1 MDGSLPGS
9 AVHGIFQARILEW
22 AGEEKA
28 SVKWKSALC
37 INLKCFNFILRKLR
51 EDQEKLWEASK
62 PGNEIFRYIF

>member
-22 AGEEKA
+22 AREEKA
-28 SVKWKSALC
+28 RVKWKRALC

-51 EDQEKLWEASK
+51 EDQEKSWEASK